1 VGINILFIGL
11 YLFCTLMPGNRPN
24 LIEIYRIV
32 HLSNV
37 EYILKHGMFTKNHS
51 KADLQYINIGDSN
64 LIAQRNVYPVGII
77 PPGGNLGD
85 YVPFYFGPL
94 SPMLL
99 NIKTGYRGIT
109 KRPQSDIVYII
120 CQLNTVVKHNQDWC
134 FTNGHAK
141 DSFTD
146 FFNDLADID
155 MVHWD
160 VVRLRYW
167 QPTATFLDRQAKKQ
181 AEFLVKSTVPVFCI
195 SKIVVYNLQTCSLV
209 QVLLEKLKLNI
220 PVLINPNNEFYY

>member
-1 VGINILFIGL
+1 
-11 YLFCTLMPGNRPN
+11 
-24 LIEIYRIV
+24 
-32 HLSNV
+32 
-37 EYILKHGMFTKNHS
+37 
-51 KADLQYINIGDSN
+51 
-64 LIAQRNVYPVGII
+64 
-77 PPGGNLGD
+77 
-85 YVPFYFGPL
+85 
-94 SPMLL
+94 
-99 NIKTGYRGIT
+99 
-109 KRPQSDIVYII
+109 
-120 CQLNTVVKHNQDWC
+120 VVKHNQDWC